1 MILPGKFTPANF
13 LLSII
18 RFVRIISIRPHD
30 QFGTRKL
37 WLHELALPAPTHHEK
52 SIDGANENEYH

>member
-37 WLHELALPAPTHHEK
+37 WLHELALHFGHFGSFILP
-52 SIDGANENEYH
+52 I